1 MREEGDILSDCV
13 CLPNK
18 LLCVMSPAFLEVAVH
33 LTADEKLLTSCFTL
47 LASMAFALLENCL
60 DLKP

>member
-33 LTADEKLLTSCFTL
+33 LTADEK
-47 LASMAFALLENCL
+47 
-60 DLKP
+60 